1 MENIEN
7 EIKRVRSH
15 WKESLDRIDYK
26 LRKDAK
32 EKYSSIIEDL
42 FCGMFSFTG
51 NTKLNLDMNVFKLN
65 LDIPCLICVNMA
77 EYDVNDKKVYIHYTY
92 ANDKIY
98 DTYNGRMPLDAF
110 GSCCVLSEKHTNIS
124 SIDCLVYLT
133 HIIQDNISK
142 NHLASMVEASKW
154 WNQ

>member
-7 EIKRVRSH
+7 EIKEVRSD
-15 WKESLDRIDYK
+15 WKESLDGVDFD
-26 LRKDAK
+26 LRDDAK

-42 FCGMFSFTG
+42 FGIMFSCIG
-51 NTKLNLDMNVFKLN
+51 NTKLDLDMNVFKLN
-65 LDIPCLICVNMA
+65 LGIPYPICVNMA

-92 ANDKIY
+92 IEDEIE
-98 DTYNGRMPLDAF
+98 DGYNGRMPLDVF
-110 GSCCVLSEKHTNIS
+110 GSCCVLSTKYTNIS

-142 NHLASMVEASKW
+142 NHLASMVESPQWK
-154 WNQ
+154 N